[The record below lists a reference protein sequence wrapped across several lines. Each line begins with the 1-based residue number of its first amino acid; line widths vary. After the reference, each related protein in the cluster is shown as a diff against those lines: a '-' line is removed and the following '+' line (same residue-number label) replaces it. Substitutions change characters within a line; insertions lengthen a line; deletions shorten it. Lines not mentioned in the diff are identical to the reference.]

1 MDADDASSAEM
12 RRLPTNRDADP
23 LALDED
29 TVEQLL
35 TGALRP
41 GQAPPGYAEA
51 AQLLAAAAAAPTP
64 GELAGQEAALAELR
78 AVARAR
84 PAAAT
89 GPASPRRR
97 RRRTGLAVV
106 VVVGALVTGGAA
118 GAATGHLPGPVREAA
133 RSILGTGGAT
143 RRRPP
148 PRTASHRRR
157 SRETTGPGGGLPGS
171 RPGSATSS
179 RPGPAGPC
187 RAARTWRGS
196 ARPSCPATAASRAG
210 SWTRP
215 PSRPWPV
222 RPAARARSRP
232 ICEALQPGAQKAKE
246 LKQPARPNDEGEG
259 QGGPPTSTGGG
270 GTGPGRP
277 AAVSPSP
284 VAEPLTPRRAG
295 SGEIIINRP
304 L

>member
-41 GQAPPGYAEA
+41 GQAPAGYAEA

-133 RSILGTGGAT
+133 RSILGTGGADAPSASTEGGQPPAPVT
-143 RRRPP
+143 R
-148 PRTASHRRR
+148 A
-157 SRETTGPGGGLPGS
+157 TGPGGGLPDS
-171 RPGSATSS
+171 RPGSATRSG
-179 RPGPAGPC
+179 PGAGGAGPNLEGLC
-187 RAARTWRGS
+187 QAFLSGNGGEQGGKLDATALEALARAAGGQGKV
-196 ARPSCPATAASRAG
+196 PAY
-210 SWTRP
+210 
-215 PSRPWPV
+215 
-222 RPAARARSRP
+222 
-232 ICEALQPGAQKAKE
+232 CEALQPGVQKAKE
-246 LKQPARPNDEGEG
+246 LKQPAPPNDEGEG
-259 QGGPPTSTGGG
+259 QGGPPTSTGSGG
-270 GTGPGRP
+270 QGQGGPP
-277 AAVSPSP
+277 PSSPSP
-284 VAEPLTPRRAG
+284 
-295 SGEIIINRP
+295 SQNR
-304 L
+304 